1 MGQTPPTDDAKFARS
16 GQDMRTS
23 GKSARAT
30 SRRKQPR
37 PLSPVPMLDWPSDLF
52 SDNVIMAET
61 FPVQF
66 TASGTPFAQQD
77 QAIHL
82 WAA

>member
-1 MGQTPPTDDAKFARS
+1 
-16 GQDMRTS
+16 
-23 GKSARAT
+23 
-30 SRRKQPR
+30 
-37 PLSPVPMLDWPSDLF
+37 MLDWPSDLF